1 MGQVSFLREV
11 SERMEFRCLVQCGFP
26 RSVHDLSLFF
36 LAENASSEEKA
47 KKNANKPLLDEIVP
61 VYRRDCH
68 EEVYAGSHQ
77 YPGRGVYLLKFDNSY
92 SLWRSKSVYYRVYYT
107 R

>member
-1 MGQVSFLREV
+1 
-11 SERMEFRCLVQCGFP
+11 MEM
-26 RSVHDLSLFF
+26 HDLSLFF
-36 LAENASSEEKA
+36 LTENIPSEEKA